1 MVQPES
7 RTAANGN
14 KIILELAERMS
25 NYITLLSP
33 PEKVQADLQSL
44 SAERAKYDEI
54 ITNYNVTVQ
63 DLQQKTQ
70 QIKLLKAQN
79 VELVT
84 KLQGLEASLNSVS
97 ESHSVKDLCMQLQ
110 VNLNTETKKAH
121 GLSNEINSLRAS
133 FEILSQKSEA
143 FAQMDLELAKLQ
155 NKLSGEWKKNQNLRQ
170 TLLNEREMIKTLQAE
185 KKGLE
190 YALRRLERLVTA
202 KGSLLGLYIP
212 IHHLEVSEDLT

>member
-33 PEKVQADLQSL
+33 SEKIQADLQSL

-54 ITNYNVTVQ
+54 ITHYNVTVQ

-70 QIKLLKAQN
+70 PIKLLKAQN

-97 ESHSVKDLCMQLQ
+97 ESQSVKDLCMQLQ
-110 VNLNTETKKAH
+110 VNLNTETQKAH

-143 FAQMDLELAKLQ
+143 FAQMDLELAKL
-155 NKLSGEWKKNQNLRQ
+155 
-170 TLLNEREMIKTLQAE
+170 
-185 KKGLE
+185 
-190 YALRRLERLVTA
+190 
-202 KGSLLGLYIP
+202 
-212 IHHLEVSEDLT
+212 